1 MSLQRALESLQSQ
14 LGQETQPGD
23 WMRISQERINQFAQ
37 ATDDHQW
44 IHVDTEKAR
53 QNSPFGTTIAH
64 GYLTLSLI
72 VPLTRQ
78 SEAESPKFE
87 GLTMAVNYGLNKVRF
102 PAAVKTGVRI
112 RARSV
117 LKQVAE
123 VSGSL
128 QLTREVTIEIEGG
141 GKPACV
147 AETLT
152 RLYF

>member
-1 MSLQRALESLQSQ
+1 MSLQKALETLQAQ
-14 LGQETQPGD
+14 LGQQTHLGD
-23 WMRISQERINQFAQ
+23 WLTVSQARINQFAE

-53 QNSPFGTTIAH
+53 QHSPFGTTIAH

-78 SEAESPKFE
+78 SEAETPKFE
-87 GLTMAVNYGLNKVRF
+87 GLKMGVNYGLNKVRF
-102 PAAVKTGVRI
+102 PAPVKVGAKI
-112 RARSV
+112 RGRTV

-141 GKPACV
+141 EKPACV
-147 AETLT
+147 AETLS

>member
-1 MSLQRALESLQSQ
+1 MSLQRALETLQSQ
-14 LGQETQPGD
+14 LGQVTQLGD

-53 QNSPFGTTIAH
+53 QHSPFGTTIAH

-78 SEAESPKFE
+78 SETEVPKFE
-87 GLTMAVNYGLNKVRF
+87 GLKMAVNYGLNKVRF
-102 PAAVKTGVRI
+102 PAPVKTGVRI